1 MQVIVLKVRYQENLD
16 ELAQTIQRGR
26 TLDGPDGGWRMP
38 VTAQPG
44 DLAIWYAASPDQ
56 EYVAHGWV
64 TGRPSKREPTRQP
77 YGPVAGV
84 RPLSGG
90 PVPRAEV
97 AAKAHGFQETN
108 VGQLAVTVPA
118 DIEGA
123 FLRALGFGRR
133 FVEVRELISVEV
145 ARVVAPAPPRK
156 VWHTAHW
163 PIGAQTEYRPRLV
176 RRTQ

>member
-26 TLDGPDGGWRMP
+26 TLDGSDGGWRMP

-56 EYVAHGWV
+56 EYVAYGWIA
-64 TGRPSKREPTRQP
+64 GLPSKREPTRQP

-84 RPLSGG
+84 RPLPGG
-90 PVPRAEV
+90 PMPRAEV

-108 VGQLAVTVPA
+108 VGQLAVTVPEE
-118 DIEGA
+118 IEGA
-123 FLRALGFGRR
+123 FLRAVGFGKR

-156 VWHTAHW
+156 IWHTARW
-163 PIGAQTEYRPRLV
+163 PIGLSPE
-176 RRTQ
+176 